1 MKLKI
6 KLTRKTS
13 NKQVTFTFTEKG
25 NAVLTGTCVGASD
38 YHLKLAGGPVDVSHL
53 AVGLTVNVV
62 FSSHDAQSVNESI
75 ASAYEEYGNGSPFI
89 TMVIECKTKKPTA
102 GGNIIIMMA
111 DIRSVSYEAMDDD
124 TFVNEGEIEMLFNK
138 KAETKGA
145 SGAAREASA
154 PTSGA
159 PICFNR
165 VTLQE
170 RF

>member
-53 AVGLTVNVV
+53 ADGLTVNIV
-62 FSSHDAQSVNESI
+62 FPPRDAQSAVESI

-102 GGNIIIMMA
+102 EGNLIIMMT
-111 DIRSVSYEAMDDD
+111 DITSISYEAMDDD
-124 TFVNEGEIEMLFNK
+124 IVTEDELDMLFSK
-138 KAETKGA
+138 KGTKAGA
-145 SGAAREASA
+145 NGAAREVSA
-154 PTSGA
+154 PGA
-159 PICFNR
+159 GVPSWFNR
-165 VTLQE
+165 KVTLQE
-170 RF
+170 R